1 LGESSW
7 SFLELVPENSY
18 LYIKIQEYQD
28 LCCLHPVLLA
38 RALPAI
44 IPQEITLEEFQ
55 AKSGIGGRTTAKDV
69 LNYMINHGIGT
80 PTFRSRYIFTKA
92 DRMRLS
98 LLALQKGCDIENISR
113 SIGWKD
119 FEALTSEI
127 LVLNGYSTET
137 NVYFSKPRRVQID
150 VIGANNNLAIVADCK
165 HWKRYSLSSIS
176 SYAKQ
181 QIRRTK
187 ILCSARKRIRYN
199 ISHAI
204 PIILTLYSI
213 DVKLIDG
220 VPIVPISKFKSFI
233 EDVSLYL
240 SDIRV
245 VSTKSSR
252 RQKLEYLR
260 S

>member
-1 LGESSW
+1 M
-7 SFLELVPENSY
+7 
-18 LYIKIQEYQD
+18 
-28 LCCLHPVLLA
+28 
-38 RALPAI
+38 
-44 IPQEITLEEFQ
+44 PQEITLEEFQ
-55 AKSGIGGRTTAKDV
+55 AKSGIVSRTTARDV
-69 LNYMINHGIGT
+69 LDYMTNYGIGT
-80 PTFRSRYIFTKA
+80 RTLRYRYIFTKA
-92 DRMRLS
+92 DRMKLS

-113 SIGWKD
+113 SLSWKD
-119 FEALTSEI
+119 FEGLTSEI
-127 LVLNGYSTET
+127 LELNGYSTKT
-137 NVYFSKPRRVQID
+137 NVHFSKPRRIQID

-176 SYAKQ
+176 SYAEK

-187 ILCSARKRIRYN
+187 ILCRARKRIRYN

-204 PIILTLYSI
+204 PIILTLYSVDI
-213 DVKLIDG
+213 KLIDG

-245 VSTKSSR
+245 ISAKIGR
-252 RQKLEYLR
+252 RQKLEQLR

>member
-1 LGESSW
+1 M
-7 SFLELVPENSY
+7 
-18 LYIKIQEYQD
+18 
-28 LCCLHPVLLA
+28 HPVLLA
-38 RALPAI
+38 KALPAI

-55 AKSGIGGRTTAKDV
+55 AKSGIGSRTTAKDV
-69 LNYMINHGIGT
+69 LNYTINFGIGT
-80 PTFRSRYIFTKA
+80 PTSRYRYIFTKA
-92 DRMRLS
+92 DRMKLS

-113 SIGWKD
+113 SLSWKD

-127 LVLNGYSTET
+127 LVLNGYSTKT

-165 HWKRYSLSSIS
+165 HWKRYSLSTIS
-176 SYAKQ
+176 SYAEQ
-181 QIRRTK
+181 QIQRTK
-187 ILCSARKRIRYN
+187 ILCSTRKRIRYN

-204 PIILTLYSI
+204 PIILTLYSM

-220 VPIVPISKFKSFI
+220 VPIVPISKFNSFI

-245 VSTKSSR
+245 ISAKNSR

-260 S
+260 Q